1 MELQVGGWYFW
12 AMARRRGPQ
21 VSSDQL
27 HFSVTAPDYGEETNP
42 ALLLTVKEA
51 AKLMRIGRDMAYALV
66 AEGRIPSIRLGRHI
80 RIPRASLIAHLQA
93 EAEKLHGEAS

>member
-1 MELQVGGWYFW
+1 MTNFTFPSQAL
-12 AMARRRGPQ
+12 A
-21 VSSDQL
+21 
-27 HFSVTAPDYGEETNP
+27 YGEEP
-42 ALLLTVKEA
+42 DLALLLTVKEA

>member
-1 MELQVGGWYFW
+1 MG
-12 AMARRRGPQ
+12 RRQKPH

-27 HFSVTAPDYGEETNP
+27 HFSVAARGYGDGNTQEDF
-42 ALLLTVKEA
+42 LTVREA

-80 RIPRASLIAHLQA
+80 RIPRASLITRLHE
-93 EAEKLHGEAS
+93 EAERLSGEAS

>member
-1 MELQVGGWYFW
+1 
-12 AMARRRGPQ
+12 MATRRKPQ

-27 HFSVTAPDYGEETNP
+27 HFSVTTPDYGEDTTNP

-93 EAEKLHGEAS
+93 EAEKLHGQAS

>member
-1 MELQVGGWYFW
+1 
-12 AMARRRGPQ
+12 MATRRKPQ

-27 HFSVTAPDYGEETNP
+27 HFSVTTSDYGGETNP
-42 ALLLTVKEA
+42 ALLLTVREA
-51 AKLMRIGRDMAYALV
+51 AKLMRIGKDMAYALV
-66 AEGRIPSIRLGRHI
+66 AEGRIPSLRLGRHI

>member
-1 MELQVGGWYFW
+1 
-12 AMARRRGPQ
+12 MARRRKPQ

-27 HFSVTAPDYGEETNP
+27 HFSVTGPGYGEEP
-42 ALLLTVKEA
+42 DQALLLTVKEA

-93 EAEKLHGEAS
+93 EAIKLHGQAS